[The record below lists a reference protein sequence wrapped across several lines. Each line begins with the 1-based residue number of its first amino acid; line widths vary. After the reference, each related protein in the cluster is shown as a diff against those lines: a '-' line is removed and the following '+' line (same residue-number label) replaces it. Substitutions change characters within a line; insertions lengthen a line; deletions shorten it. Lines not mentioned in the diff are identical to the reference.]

1 MQGGDYAGEKLKG
14 DNKVKESR
22 REKRDNRGVTGGN
35 EEGSPCKQI
44 MKGRKPLKTEEE
56 GRITDK

>member
-1 MQGGDYAGEKLKG
+1 MRGGDYAGEKLKG
-14 DNKVKESR
+14 DNNVKESR

-35 EEGSPCKQI
+35 EEGSLCKQI
-44 MKGRKPLKTEEE
+44 MKPLNTEEE